1 MTINEAQ
8 GAVVVGYDGRPH
20 SDVALWW
27 AARHAAQVERPL
39 LVVHAGGVPGG
50 YAGSADGAALTVGRV
65 DLRAQGQVV
74 LDKGLAKV
82 EGIDPSLEYRGH
94 LEVGDPKDVLE
105 DAASSGAYLMV
116 VGTRG
121 HGRVVAYLL
130 GSVSEDLS
138 HAAACPVVV
147 VREHGVP
154 DQHSPYFGRVVVGL
168 DGTDSSTIA
177 LEAAFAFAEL
187 EGRPLAVL
195 HARDD
200 AGRWRDR
207 STGAE
212 DYGPGDLEAHL
223 GEKLVA
229 CTADHPEVP
238 VTLHPVEAD
247 PRWALV
253 DASRHAHLVVV
264 GSRGRGDTEA
274 FVRGSVSRYVLE
286 HAHGPVLVARSPSR
300 KAHTADD
307 ARS

>member
-1 MTINEAQ
+1 MTMNEAQ
-8 GAVVVGYDGRPH
+8 GAVAVGYDGHPH
-20 SDVALWW
+20 SDVALEW
-27 AARHAAQVERPL
+27 AARHAAQVDRPL
-39 LVVHAGGVPGG
+39 LVVHASGVPDG
-50 YAGSADGAALTVGRV
+50 YVGSADGAALTVSRV
-65 DLRAQGQVV
+65 DLRAQGQAV
-74 LDKGLAKV
+74 LHKGLAKV
-82 EGIDPSLEYRGH
+82 EGVDPSLVVRGH
-94 LEVGDPKDVLE
+94 LAVAEAKDVLE
-105 DAASSGAYLMV
+105 EASASGADLVV

-138 HAAACPVVV
+138 HTAACPVVV
-147 VREHGVP
+147 VRRHEVP
-154 DQHSPYFGRVVVGL
+154 DQHSPWFGRVVVGL
-168 DGTDSSTIA
+168 DGTDASTAA
-177 LEAAFAFAEL
+177 LEEAFAFAEL

-207 STGAE
+207 SVGEPSTP
-212 DYGPGDLEAHL
+212 DDLDGHL
-223 GEKLVA
+223 AEKLVA
-229 CTADHPEVP
+229 CTADHPDVP
-238 VTLHPVEAD
+238 VSLHPVEAD

-286 HAHGPVLVARSPSR
+286 HAHGPVLVARASST
-300 KAHTADD
+300 KVHATDD

>member
-20 SDVALWW
+20 SDVAPWW

-39 LVVHAGGVPGG
+39 LVVHACGVPGG
-50 YAGSADGAALTVGRV
+50 YAGSADGAALTAGRV
-65 DLRAQGQVV
+65 DLRAHGQTI
-74 LDKGLAKV
+74 LDKGLAEV
-82 EGIDPSLEYRGH
+82 QGIDPSLAVRGH
-94 LEVGDPKDVLE
+94 LEIGEAKDVLE
-105 DAASSGAYLMV
+105 EAAASDAYLV
-116 VGTRG
+116 VLGTRG

-147 VREHGVP
+147 VREHEVP

-168 DGTDSSTIA
+168 DGAESSTLA
-177 LEAAFAFAEL
+177 REEAFAFAEL

-207 STGAE
+207 STGE
-212 DYGPGDLEAHL
+212 EQYGPGDLDGHL
-223 GEKLVA
+223 ADKLVA
-229 CTADHPEVP
+229 CTADHPDVP
-238 VTLHPVEAD
+238 VSLHPVETD

-274 FVRGSVSRYVLE
+274 LVRGSVSRYVLE
-286 HAHGPVLVARSPSR
+286 HAHGPVLVARASSS
-300 KAHTADD
+300 KVHATD
-307 ARS
+307 ART